1 MQSAKTK
8 WIGDWIT
15 PKNILV
21 CALIVP
27 VLLIPFFYKGGAA
40 LLPMHLVIMVA
51 SYIVLA
57 QTWNILSGLTGM
69 FSLGHATFYGL
80 GGYALAVAMIKLK
93 LNPLVGLAAGIV
105 LSAFFGLLL
114 GAISSRLTG
123 FFFTISTIAL
133 AQVIRTIA
141 MQWTPITNSITGL
154 KIFRPAVPRMVFF
167 YAAIAMAIA
176 VSIFFAYLRRSRMGS
191 MFVAIRENIH
201 LARSLGVDVVRY
213 KTISS
218 VIAAMIASVVGSFI
232 TYYIQV
238 VDPNYLSPIISEK
251 IIMVTII
258 GGMGYAWGPIFGSVL
273 ILLEEFIRGTL
284 GARYAPLATTLYGV
298 ILIVLMLFKPNGIVS
313 INLKRSF
320 GMAAAALMPQKA
332 VNSSQLSNQP
342 SKGK

>member
-1 MQSAKTK
+1 MQSAKTE
-8 WIGDWIT
+8 WIGDRIT

-21 CALIVP
+21 CVLIVP
-27 VLLIPFFYKGGAA
+27 VLLLPFFYKGGAA
-40 LLPMHLVIMVA
+40 LLPLPLVIMVA

-154 KIFRPAVPRMVFF
+154 KIFRPVVPRMMFF
-167 YAAIAMAIA
+167 YAAIAMAVG
-176 VSIFFAYLRRSRMGS
+176 VSLFFAYLRRSRIGS

-258 GGMGYAWGPIFGSVL
+258 GGMG
-273 ILLEEFIRGTL
+273 
-284 GARYAPLATTLYGV
+284 
-298 ILIVLMLFKPNGIVS
+298 
-313 INLKRSF
+313 
-320 GMAAAALMPQKA
+320 
-332 VNSSQLSNQP
+332 
-342 SKGK
+342 